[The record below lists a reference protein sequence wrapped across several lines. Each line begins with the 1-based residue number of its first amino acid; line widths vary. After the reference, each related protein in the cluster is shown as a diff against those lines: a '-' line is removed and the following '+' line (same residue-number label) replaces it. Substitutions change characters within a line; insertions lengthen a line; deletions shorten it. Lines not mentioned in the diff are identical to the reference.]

1 MARGIKALTIS
12 NWLQPDPA
20 SSIFA
25 QLSHAD
31 GSVSSMSGDDWAAQ
45 FLGPDLDDRVPEE
58 VRGLFEVA
66 RGALTYGYFF
76 YPLFTLAAE
85 QLYRVAEAAVS
96 AKCEL
101 LGAPKRL
108 SFQNKIQFLLDRNV
122 IPGESF
128 PQWDAIRLLRNQ
140 ASHPQEQTILTPGMV
155 ATMLDQIAKRINDLF
170 A

>member
-1 MARGIKALTIS
+1 MTHGIKALTVS

-25 QLSHAD
+25 QLSQAD
-31 GSVSSMSGDDWAAQ
+31 GSFNPMSGDDWAAQ
-45 FLGPDLDDRVPEE
+45 FLGVRLDDRVPEE

-66 RGALTYGYFF
+66 RGALAYGYFF

-96 AKCEL
+96 TKCEL

-108 SFQNKIQFLLDRNV
+108 SFQNKIQYLQDRDV
-122 IPGESF
+122 ISSESY
-128 PQWDAIRLLRNQ
+128 PQWDAIRRLRNKG
-140 ASHPQEQTILTPGMV
+140 SHPQGQTILTPGMV
-155 ATMLDQIAKRINDLF
+155 VQMLDQIAKRMNTLF
-170 A
+170 V